1 MDIKN
6 IYTNTKEKIID
17 FLLRYLSLHNI
28 SYVRVD
34 DEIHFLDKICR
45 FYDSKVNSLDSEL
58 EEVFNSLN
66 ELEISR
72 KLFIDDRFIVREE
85 SVVNKNLIPGYNIN
99 KKKLLKMQ
107 NRRNNLRLNKRVN

>member
-1 MDIKN
+1 M
-6 IYTNTKEKIID
+6 
-17 FLLRYLSLHNI
+17 LLF
-28 SYVRVD
+28 
-34 DEIHFLDKICR
+34 HFLDKICR

-99 KKKLLKMQ
+99 KKKLLKM
-107 NRRNNLRLNKRVN
+107 